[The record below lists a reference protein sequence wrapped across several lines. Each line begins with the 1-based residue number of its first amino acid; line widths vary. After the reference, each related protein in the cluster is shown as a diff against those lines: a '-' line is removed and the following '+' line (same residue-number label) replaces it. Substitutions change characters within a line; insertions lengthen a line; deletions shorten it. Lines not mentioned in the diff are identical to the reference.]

1 MAMPLIFIGHQTIPV
16 GYSKISGTKDA
27 VGFGRARMVK
37 EIPTWLFSPNSADR
51 SYRQVVSFEITP
63 SLADQAATRQ
73 RLTEISVI
81 LSRDFAAEEMLNWSS
96 RERSTARE
104 NIHRIE
110 NKPRKGIYERLF
122 RVDGT
127 SLACSMPDLTA
138 SF

>member
-1 MAMPLIFIGHQTIPV
+1 
-16 GYSKISGTKDA
+16 
-27 VGFGRARMVK
+27 
-37 EIPTWLFSPNSADR
+37 
-51 SYRQVVSFEITP
+51 VSFEITP